1 MPPYRFQQAAPHA
14 GQRRQQTPT
23 LGGQSNVVFAAGGGA
38 GGGAG
43 GVAGGGK
50 QMNTQHLQ
58 DGVDVGCHVDFLHR
72 QRGQQRS
79 LVGALQQEREQERRR
94 EQSRKNGQL
103 APKNKQTTNHQPPPT
118 TPHLFDARPPS
129 CAANTSGPW

>member
-23 LGGQSNVVFAAGGGA
+23 LGGQSNVVFAAGGG
-38 GGGAG
+38 
-43 GVAGGGK
+43 AGGGK

-94 EQSRKNGQL
+94 GGEEERRRGGE
-103 APKNKQTTNHQPPPT
+103 NKAEKMDN
-118 TPHLFDARPPS
+118 
-129 CAANTSGPW
+129 